1 MSKKG
6 GGKERLPRIYFA
18 APAYRVTGEP
28 AKPGYVGSYFTTAD
42 LKQFVQNFNAKKHSY
57 YGANEREKLARP
69 RIFEVGYLHP
79 DLEGKKDRIG
89 EQRDL
94 FVDDKSRLITICRLN
109 PLSEGGK
116 KVTEMLMND
125 PTAKVGVSLDYETQ
139 KIERSDDPE
148 WVKYHKYLTGISIV
162 PQPAYKYGYVMQWA
176 TSERDLLK
184 KLFAQG
190 TPMMGG
196 SEDAAD
202 DSAANSAAEAKGAI
216 SATSSVKIA
225 ASKAARPVFIGKNLR
240 ARVVKAT
247 GSPPLANVMKAS
259 STAKPDPTS
268 PGVDAE
274 GLEEKDE
281 GEEEDDDEDE
291 NEKFGDEDDEE
302 EEEEEEEKADG
313 EADDAMNLD
322 EEEAVPRAR
331 LPPTSAIAKTTRKET
346 ADKSKKAA
354 SGAALPE
361 PEEEE
366 EDGMDLD
373 DSAAVFDKKAQSTKT
388 AKPRNIQEKNPATS
402 SGKRQSSLPVS
413 SPTSDDKEKSK
424 QQQEEMADEQ
434 QERGVLDKIKK
445 YPVPERAATSKDSQ
459 KRKAGAPIRRQATGA
474 AAPKTLRQGEDK
486 RASPGTSRPGA
497 ASKKKV
503 AAVPT
508 KTMKRQREEDAMDL
522 DEEADGKARPE
533 PEEDE
538 EEEQEEEELEGDVG
552 EEEDVRSKKTMRRVQ
567 GKSKRDEE
575 AMDLDGEEEEEE
587 EAHEEAAEGEE
598 EQDAEGEAD
607 EDPYAIDHD
616 DVKQILDDKDAAEEE
631 LQDMLELDTPDKQQA
646 FYNLAL
652 REKAQQFIQKNKL
665 AGDAVEILLEKVGAP
680 KDERSTLR
688 DIQARMMSG
697 RDVSKLERKEFAE
710 AMAAAAGRF
719 GSADAAHPAL
729 VEKKLG
735 ASDRQKK
742 AAAAESLRSTAP
754 LTGGGGLVRK
764 KAAASKAGVGAWSI
778 SVDGGKTQS
787 QPMSWASSAF
797 EQTFASH
804 DPIRRSAPVDPFS
817 ASVSRSGRQSSAPDV
832 PLPMHVP
839 SPRLTGGRGGA
850 DGGGGKRVPAPKKE
864 PTERERSI
872 AWAAQRFDMSHGRK
886 MNADETFIA
895 AISRDDPR
903 YASYKQPVKESRG
916 WMDEFGFTQM
926 SEKLAEI
933 TKRNN
938 VVPFWQQVAERIVYP
953 TQRVGTNPTEHEVY
967 KHGYSG
973 LHEGDPASYT
983 GFVPRTVHSGEP
995 LVIGEEG
1002 DTDSMRVS
1010 AAGRGITAY

>member
-1 MSKKG
+1 MSKKESKGG
-6 GGKERLPRIYFA
+6 GGKERLPRLYFA

-57 YGANEREKLARP
+57 YGASEREKLARP

-109 PLSEGGK
+109 PLTEGGK

-139 KIERSDDPE
+139 KIERSDDPD

-162 PQPAYKYGYVMQWA
+162 PQPAYKYGYVMHWA
-176 TSERDLLK
+176 TSERELLK

-216 SATSSVKIA
+216 SATSSAKIA

-240 ARVVKAT
+240 ARVVKAI
-247 GSPPLANVMKAS
+247 GAAPLANVMKAS
-259 STAKPDPTS
+259 STAKADPTS

-274 GLEEKDE
+274 GVDV
-281 GEEEDDDEDE
+281 EEEDDEEDE
-291 NEKFGDEDDEE
+291 NEKFGDEDEE
-302 EEEEEEEKADG
+302 EEEEEV
-313 EADDAMNLD
+313 DAMDLD
-322 EEEAVPRAR
+322 GAEEGGEEPIPRGRPAASTPASKQP
-331 LPPTSAIAKTTRKET
+331 LLQQSKTK
-346 ADKSKKAA
+346 KS

-366 EDGMDLD
+366 EEDGMDLV

-388 AKPRNIQEKNPATS
+388 TKPAAIQEKNPAPS
-402 SGKRQSSLPVS
+402 SGKRQSSSLPVS
-413 SPTSDDKEKSK
+413 SPTSGDPKKA
-424 QQQEEMADEQ
+424 QEMADEQ

-445 YPVPERAATSKDSQ
+445 YPAPERASTAQDSQ

-486 RASPGTSRPGA
+486 RASPGTSRPGSGA
-497 ASKKKV
+497 GAGLKKKL
-503 AAVPT
+503 APAVPT
-508 KTMKRQREEDAMDL
+508 KTMKRQRDEDAMDL
-522 DEEADGKARPE
+522 DEEVDDKARPE
-533 PEEDE
+533 PEEEDE
-538 EEEQEEEELEGDVG
+538 EVEEEELEGDVG
-552 EEEDVRSKKTMRRVQ
+552 EEEIEEEEVRSKKPLRRGQ
-567 GKSKRDEE
+567 GKAKRTAE
-575 AMDLDGEEEEEE
+575 AMDLDGEEEAAGDEQEEE
-587 EAHEEAAEGEE
+587 
-598 EQDAEGEAD
+598 DAEGEAD
-607 EDPYAIDHD
+607 EDPYAIDHE
-616 DVKQILDDKDAAEEE
+616 DVKQMLDDKDAAEEE
-631 LQDMLELDTPDKQQA
+631 LQEMLELDTADKQQA
-646 FYNLAL
+646 FYNQAL

-680 KDERSTLR
+680 KDERSALR
-688 DIQARMMSG
+688 DIQARMMAG
-697 RDVSKLERKEFAE
+697 REVSKLERKEFAE

-735 ASDRQKK
+735 ASERQKK

-764 KAAASKAGVGAWSI
+764 KAAASKAGFGAWSI

-817 ASVSRSGRQSSAPDV
+817 ASVSRAGRQASSAPDV

-850 DGGGGKRVPAPKKE
+850 DGGGGRRVPAPKKE
-864 PTERERSI
+864 FSERERAI

-886 MNADETFIA
+886 LNADETFLSA
-895 AISRDDPR
+895 LSRDDPR
-903 YASYKQPVKESRG
+903 YDSYKQPVKESRG
-916 WMDEFGFTQM
+916 WLDEFGFMQM

-938 VVPFWQQVAERIVYP
+938 VVPFWQQVAERVVYP
-953 TQRVGTNPTEHEVY
+953 TQRIGTNPTEHEVY
-967 KHGYSG
+967 KHGHSG
-973 LHEGDPASYT
+973 LHEGDPSTYD
-983 GFVPRTVHSGEP
+983 GFVPRTVHSNEP
-995 LVIGEEG
+995 LIIGVEG
-1002 DTDSMRVS
+1002 DTDAMRPS
-1010 AAGRGITAY
+1010 AASRGITAY